1 MTWRGSGGVHV
12 GREEKSSRSVHRGRP
27 IWMQLSVPRAGDLE
41 DSKPLAHCENYRLGA
56 IVRLELLENPAHVI
70 PYCLLADAKAVADLL
85 VRQPLSDTRQDV
97 YLSSGQWWCGTL
109 GQGPASTGHKP
120 VTRGL

>member
-1 MTWRGSGGVHV
+1 
-12 GREEKSSRSVHRGRP
+12 
-27 IWMQLSVPRAGDLE
+27 MQLSAPRAGDLE

-70 PYCLLADAKAVADLL
+70 PHCLLADAKAVADLL

-97 YLSSGQWWCGTL
+97 YLSSGQWWRGTL
-109 GQGPASTGHKP
+109 GQGPDSTRPKP
-120 VTRGL
+120 VTRGLHADASGEKGSWPRDLPAILHVPAFLY